1 LEIRLKII
9 NKHFQNFQKVPEI
22 CVPEKTDYHRDLT
35 DSDEI
40 QNPSRSKAG
49 KNFDTQTF
57 SNSMYSGVSEQRIR
71 KRFRDDNADR

>member
-9 NKHFQNFQKVPEI
+9 FKHFQNSQKVPEF

-40 QNPSRSKAG
+40 QYPSRPKAD
-49 KNFDTQTF
+49 KNFDIPTF
-57 SNSMYSGVSEQRIR
+57 SNSAFWSLGKTQ
-71 KRFRDDNADR
+71 